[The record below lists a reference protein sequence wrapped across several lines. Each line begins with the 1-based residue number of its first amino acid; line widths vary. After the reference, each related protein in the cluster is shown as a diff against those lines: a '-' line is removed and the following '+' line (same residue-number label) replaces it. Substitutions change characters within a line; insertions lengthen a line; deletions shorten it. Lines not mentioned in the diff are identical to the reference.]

1 MSKKTKRLDREETR
15 RRMEAEA
22 AGEARAKQE
31 RELKTAIGVSTV
43 IFLAFWIIIL
53 LGVLSEGLWGP
64 AA

>member
-1 MSKKTKRLDREETR
+1 
-15 RRMEAEA
+15 MEAEA